1 MDFALSNSCQQSPP
15 SCRLVKMGTPEG
27 GDAGLWQESWDH
39 YGALSYNDTHVKYA
53 LWGQCPGADREPE
66 HRDYAMTD
74 PDTVPCSFGSTENS
88 TNCDETFL
96 PNLPPNR
103 REPPIPWPPHGLTG
117 QPEGPC
123 VSARFCGKGKTYNFD
138 GTECL
143 DCKELGEPCVTA
155 ADCCGSWLSC
165 HESTGVC
172 YRPWHGEGLP
182 EYPPDWV
189 EAIQS
194 VAGSADGPYLDL
206 PVYLTSEA
214 ALSEPLQ
221 AMVAAGFSLPTE
233 SASPP
238 TETISMI
245 KPACAGVTVSMTI
258 MGQPNVAVGFVD
270 TTETTKYPIARCRR
284 VVVGELW
291 RAAGLHGQR
300 HLAGPREWHDDRPA
314 LPLAGRLPSRA
325 PLVHSRRDG
334 RHDV

>member
-1 MDFALSNSCQQSPP
+1 M
-15 SCRLVKMGTPEG
+15 
-27 GDAGLWQESWDH
+27 
-39 YGALSYNDTHVKYA
+39 
-53 LWGQCPGADREPE
+53 
-66 HRDYAMTD
+66 
-74 PDTVPCSFGSTENS
+74 
-88 TNCDETFL
+88 
-96 PNLPPNR
+96 
-103 REPPIPWPPHGLTG
+103 
-117 QPEGPC
+117 
-123 VSARFCGKGKTYNFD
+123 
-138 GTECL
+138 
-143 DCKELGEPCVTA
+143 
-155 ADCCGSWLSC
+155 
-165 HESTGVC
+165 C

-270 TTETTKYPIARCRR
+270 TTETTKYPIELA
-284 VVVGELW
+284 VVESSSGSFGVQLDCTANGTLQVHENGTSST
-291 RAAGLHGQR
+291 AGGPPPIPGTTGS
-300 HLAGPREWHDDRPA
+300 LAPRW
-314 LPLAGRLPSRA
+314 
-325 PLVHSRRDG
+325 
-334 RHDV
+334 